1 MTRETMQLDQED
13 EARRLVAALR
23 YEAEALGFDA
33 LGIAPAAL
41 PDAVVRGLDGFL
53 AAGFHGQMSWMA
65 EHRERRSQPSAL
77 WPEVRSVIALAMT
90 YGPEGD
96 ALANLEHPMTANIS
110 VYARARDYHEVVKP
124 KLKRLARWLLA
135 AAGGDV
141 KVFVDTAPVMEKP
154 LAALA
159 GLGWQ
164 GKHSNLLSRDLG
176 NWFFLGFIFTTLE
189 LPQDRPADAHC
200 GQCRACLD
208 ICPTDAFPAPYR
220 LDARRCISYLTIEH
234 KGPIPRALR
243 PAMGN
248 RIYGCDDCL
257 AICPWNKFA
266 IAARETKLEA
276 KAEMIAPDLRA
287 LADLDEA
294 AFRGFFSR
302 SAVKRIGHARF
313 LRNLL
318 IALGNSG
325 DTEALPAV
333 LAQLDN
339 ADPLARST
347 AVWALSRLDREA
359 FQTRRAAA
367 LKGETDPWVRAEWH
381 EEDAAT

>member
-1 MTRETMQLDQED
+1 MMPGSDIREDQHDGAE
-13 EARRLVAALR
+13 LVAALR
-23 YEAEALGFDA
+23 QEAQALGFSA
-33 LGIAPAAL
+33 LGVAPATL
-41 PDAVVRGLDGFL
+41 PDSVVAGLDGYL
-53 AAGFHGQMSWMA
+53 EAGHQGEMGWMA
-65 EHRERRSQPSAL
+65 EHRARRRQPKAL

-96 ALANLEHPMTANIS
+96 PLANLGQPMTANIS

-124 KLKRLARWLLA
+124 KLKQLARWLLA
-135 AAGGDV
+135 RAGGDV

-164 GKHSNLLSRDLG
+164 GKHTNLLSRDLG
-176 NWFFLGFIFTTLE
+176 NWFFLGFVFTTLD
-189 LPQDRPADAHC
+189 LPKDRPADDHC

-208 ICPTDAFPAPYR
+208 ICPTAAFPAPHR

-234 KGPIPRALR
+234 KGPIPRGLR
-243 PAMGN
+243 AAIGN

-266 IAARETKLEA
+266 KQAQETKLQA
-276 KAEMIAPDLRA
+276 RAELNAPSLTDLA
-287 LADLDEA
+287 QLDDT
-294 AFRGFFSR
+294 AFRRLFTG

-325 DTEALPAV
+325 QAEALPLAK
-333 LAQLDN
+333 AQLDN
-339 ADPLARST
+339 PDPLVRST
-347 AVWALSRLDREA
+347 AVWALSRLDRDA
-359 FQTRRAAA
+359 F
-367 LKGETDPWVRAEWH
+367 ETDRETASKQEEHPWVLAEWCE
-381 EEDAAT
+381 EEDPA

>member
-1 MTRETMQLDQED
+1 MPESDIGEDQHD
-13 EARRLVAALR
+13 GAKLVAALR
-23 YEAEALGFDA
+23 QEAQALGFSA
-33 LGIAPAAL
+33 LGVAPATL
-41 PDAVVRGLDGFL
+41 PDSVVAGLDGFL
-53 AAGFHGQMSWMA
+53 EAGHQGEMGWMA
-65 EHRERRSQPSAL
+65 EHRARRSQPKAL

-90 YGPEGD
+90 YGPKGD
-96 ALANLEHPMTANIS
+96 PLANLSQPMTANIS

-124 KLKRLARWLLA
+124 KLKQLARWLLA
-135 AAGGDV
+135 RAGGDV

-164 GKHSNLLSRDLG
+164 GKHTNLLSRDLG
-176 NWFFLGFIFTTLE
+176 NWFFLGFVFTTLD
-189 LPQDRPADAHC
+189 LPKDRPADDHC

-208 ICPTDAFPAPYR
+208 TCPTDAFLAPNR

-243 PAMGN
+243 AAIGN

-266 IAARETKLEA
+266 QQAQETKLQA
-276 KAEMIAPDLRA
+276 KAELIAPSLTDLA
-287 LADLDEA
+287 QLDDA
-294 AFRGFFSR
+294 AFRRLFSG
-302 SAVKRIGHARF
+302 SAVKRIGHAGF

-325 DTEALPAV
+325 QAEALPLAK
-333 LAQLDN
+333 AQLDN
-339 ADPLARST
+339 PDPLVRST
-347 AVWALSRLDREA
+347 AVWAFSRLDRDA
-359 FQTRRAAA
+359 F
-367 LKGETDPWVRAEWH
+367 ETDRETASKQEEHPWVLAEWR
-381 EEDAAT
+381 EEENLA